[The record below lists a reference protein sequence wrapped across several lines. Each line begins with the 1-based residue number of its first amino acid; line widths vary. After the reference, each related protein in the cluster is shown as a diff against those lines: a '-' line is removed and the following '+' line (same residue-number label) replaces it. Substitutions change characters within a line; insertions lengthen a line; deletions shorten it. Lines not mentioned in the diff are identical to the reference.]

1 MSNLTVGDLVAMRQ
15 LACSVVAGAAGVG
28 RTVVWAHVCELPD
41 PWNWLSADDLLMTT
55 GMCLPAPADEQKQ
68 FIRRLSE
75 AGLAGIA
82 IGDDL
87 QAPPFTQDMLSA
99 ADELRFPVVTVGHAT
114 PFAAIGRT
122 VAIAAQSVQ
131 VSRIAR
137 LSRLYDATQAAPD
150 DETSLLG
157 RLSAELGHQLHVV
170 DVELGSE
177 VLRDAYPL
185 DDELIAQLRSRVGGR
200 LDRLPPRIAIDAAA
214 GTTATAFPLASHRKC
229 MLVAAGHTDLEVDA
243 FVLLHAQSLVGV
255 EVERVTRERERT
267 DVVRAELLEQMVT
280 GSISADAATPR
291 LGQLGFADTGW
302 CVIGF
307 DAARLQTARTLIGDR
322 GIPYLSCLVG
332 EEGYVMIPSADAD
345 PAADLLG
352 HHIDSMGM
360 SARNA
365 TTQRVPDS
373 VRQARWA
380 LQAARAA
387 GGGLAEY
394 STAAPLFLPRTLTE
408 AHFATRAVLGKVIDY
423 DAAHHSDLI
432 ETLDVFLSMDRNWS
446 ATAEKLV
453 IHRQTLGYRLRKIET
468 LTGRSVKSS
477 ADIADFWMALI
488 ARRISTG
495 QA

>member
-1 MSNLTVGDLVAMRQ
+1 MSNLTIGDLVAMRQ
-15 LACSVVAGAAGVG
+15 LACSVVAGAAGAG

-41 PWNWLSADDLLMTT
+41 PWNWLSADDLLLTT
-55 GMCLPAPADEQKQ
+55 GMSLPAAADGQTQ

-87 QAPPFTQDMLSA
+87 QAPPLTPDMLSE
-99 ADELRFPVVTVGHAT
+99 ADDLSFPVLSVGHAT

-137 LSRLYDATQAAPD
+137 LSRLYDATQAAPE
-150 DETSLLG
+150 DETSLLD
-157 RLSAELGHQLHVV
+157 RLSAELGHQLHVI

-177 VLRDAYPL
+177 VLHDAHPL
-185 DDELIAQLRSRVGGR
+185 DAELVDQLRSRVGDR
-200 LDRLPPRIAIDAAA
+200 LDRLPPRMAIETGA
-214 GTTATAFPLASHRKC
+214 GTTATAFPLATHRKC
-229 MLVAAGHTDLEVDA
+229 MLVAAGNTDLEVDA

-267 DVVRAELLEQMVT
+267 DTVRAELLEHMIT

-291 LGQLGFADTGW
+291 LGHLGLADTDW

-307 DAARLQTARTLIGDR
+307 DAPHLQTARTLIGDR
-322 GIPYLSCLVG
+322 GFPYLSCSAG
-332 EEGYVMIPSADAD
+332 EEGYLMVPSADAD
-345 PAADLLG
+345 LAADLLD

-365 TTQRVPDS
+365 TTGRVPDS

-423 DAAHHSDLI
+423 DAANHSDLV

-453 IHRQTLGYRLRKIET
+453 IHRQTLGYRLRKIEG
-468 LTGRSVKSS
+468 LTGRRMKSS

-488 ARRISTG
+488 TRRISTG
-495 QA
+495 QN

>member
-15 LACSVVAGAAGVG
+15 LACSMVAGAAGTG
-28 RTVVWAHVCELPD
+28 RIVVWAQVCELPD
-41 PWNWLSADDLLMTT
+41 PWNWLGKDDLLMTT
-55 GMCLPAPADEQKQ
+55 GMSLPAAADAQRQ
-68 FIRRLSE
+68 FVRRLSE

-87 QAPPFTQDMLSA
+87 LAPPLTQDMLA
-99 ADELRFPVVTVGHAT
+99 EADEQCFPVVSVGHAT
-114 PFAAIGRT
+114 PFVAIGRT

-137 LSRLYDATQAAPD
+137 LSRLYDATQAAPE
-150 DETSLLG
+150 DETSLLD
-157 RLSAELGHQLHVV
+157 RVSAELGHRLHVV

-177 VLRDAYPL
+177 VLRDARPL
-185 DDELIAQLRSRVGGR
+185 GDDLVDELRRSVGGR
-200 LDRLPPRIAIDAAA
+200 FDRLPSRVSIDAGA
-214 GTTATAFPLASHRKC
+214 GTVATAFPLATHRRC
-229 MLVAAGHTDLEVDA
+229 MLVAAGHADIEVDA

-267 DVVRAELLEQMVT
+267 DVVRAELLEQMIT
-280 GSISADAATPR
+280 GSISAEAATPR
-291 LGQLGFADTGW
+291 LGQLELADTHW

-307 DAARLQTARTLIGDR
+307 DASHLQTARTLIGDR
-322 GIPYLSCLVG
+322 GVPYLSCSVG
-332 EEGYVMIPSADAD
+332 DEGYLMVPSTDAD
-345 PAADLLG
+345 LTADLLDR
-352 HHIDSMGM
+352 HIDAMGM

-365 TTQRVPDS
+365 TTGRVPDS

-423 DAAHHSDLI
+423 DAANHSDLV

-453 IHRQTLGYRLRKIET
+453 IHRQTLGYRLRKIEG

-488 ARRISTG
+488 TRRISSVRD
-495 QA
+495 